1 MDLATVIGLAV
12 AIIGIM
18 GGYTVEG
25 GAIGGLINLP
35 GFLIVVVG
43 TLGATMVAFP
53 MQQILAIPKLIRIA
67 IFKQAGAHPGEMS
80 GELVEMADKA
90 RREGLL
96 SLEDE
101 AQSVDDSFARKGL
114 LLMIDGTDPDA
125 LRSIMEIDID
135 AQSARHRENAKVFEA
150 GGGFAPTLG
159 VLGAVMGLI
168 SVLSHLGSDPS
179 ALGAGIATAFVA
191 TFYGVGMANVFLL
204 PIAEKLKTRSQ
215 EERKV
220 RDMILEGI
228 LSIQV
233 GDNPRIVREKL
244 ESFLEPGERGRDE
257 DAAVAEAADA
267 PEAPAAPA
275 ADADEAD
282 AA

>member
-1 MDLATVIGLAV
+1 MDLATVIGLAL
-12 AIIGIM
+12 AIIGIL
-18 GGYTVEG
+18 GGFTVEG
-25 GAIGGLINLP
+25 GAIAGLINIP
-35 GFLIVVVG
+35 GLLIVVVG

-53 MQQILAIPKLIRIA
+53 LETVLRIPKLFMTALLTRA
-67 IFKQAGAHPGEMS
+67 TVHSRHMA
-80 GELVEMADKA
+80 GELVKMADKA

-135 AQSARHRENAKVFEA
+135 GVAARHRENAKVFEA
-150 GGGFAPTLG
+150 GGDYAPTLG
-159 VLGAVMGLI
+159 VLGAVMDLI

-191 TFYGVGMANVFLL
+191 TFYGVGMANVILL
-204 PIAEKLKTRSQ
+204 PIAEKLKIHSQ
-215 EERKV
+215 EERLL
-220 RDMILEGI
+220 REMILEGI
-228 LSIQV
+228 LSIQA

-244 ESFLEPGERGRDE
+244 ESFLAPGERSGDGE
-257 DAAVAEAADA
+257 GGGAQGAEL
-267 PEAPAAPA
+267 PPA
-275 ADADEAD
+275 ERAD

>member
-1 MDLATVIGLAV
+1 MDLATVIGLAL
-12 AIIGIM
+12 AIIGIL
-18 GGYTVEG
+18 GGFTVEG
-25 GAIGGLINLP
+25 GAIAGLINIP
-35 GFLIVVVG
+35 GLLIVVVG

-53 MQQILAIPKLIRIA
+53 LETVLRIPKLFMTALLTRA
-67 IFKQAGAHPGEMS
+67 TVHSRHMA
-80 GELVEMADKA
+80 GELVKMADKA

-135 AQSARHRENAKVFEA
+135 GVAARHRENAKVFEA
-150 GGGFAPTLG
+150 GGGYAPTLG
-159 VLGAVMGLI
+159 VLGAVMDLI

-191 TFYGVGMANVFLL
+191 TFYGVGMANVILL
-204 PIAEKLKTRSQ
+204 PIAEKLKIRSQ
-215 EERKV
+215 EERLL
-220 RDMILEGI
+220 REMILEGI
-228 LSIQV
+228 LSIQA

-244 ESFLEPGERGRDE
+244 ESFLAPGERSGDGE
-257 DAAVAEAADA
+257 GGGAQGAEL
-267 PEAPAAPA
+267 PPA
-275 ADADEAD
+275 ERAD